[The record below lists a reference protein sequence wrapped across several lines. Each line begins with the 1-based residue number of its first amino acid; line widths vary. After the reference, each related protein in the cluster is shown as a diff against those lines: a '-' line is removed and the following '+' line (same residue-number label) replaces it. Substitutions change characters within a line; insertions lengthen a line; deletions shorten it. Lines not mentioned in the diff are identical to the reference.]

1 MKQKVFSFR
10 DKFSVK
16 DESGND
22 RYSVAGRIAPFLIG
36 KKLTVHDSS
45 GNAVAIV
52 QQKPKGLS
60 MLRFAVMINGHE
72 TCAVVQ
78 KFTLFRPKYTI
89 EGFPWLLGGDFIE
102 HEYELINGDQKVMQ
116 LTKKLI
122 SWGDSYELDI
132 ADPQHELLCLCI
144 ALAVDCSL
152 AIRDRLR

>member
-22 RYSVAGRIAPFLIG
+22 RYSIDGKVAPLLTG
-36 KKLTVHDSS
+36 KKLTVHDSG

-52 QQKPKGLS
+52 QEKPKGFS
-60 MLRFAVMINGHE
+60 MLRFTVEINGRE
-72 TCAVVQ
+72 VCAVIQ
-78 KFTLFRPKYTI
+78 KFSLFRQKYSI
-89 EGFPWLLGGDFIE
+89 EGLPWQLDGDFIE
-102 HEYELINGDQKVMQ
+102 HEYELLNGSQKIMQ

-132 ADPQHELLCLCI
+132 SDPKNELPCLCI
-144 ALAVDCSL
+144 ALAVDCALSV
-152 AIRDRLR
+152 RDRNR